1 MTDNSLSKIP
11 YWDGKAENFGVYVSK
26 IEAYAEF
33 MGVGDALDPEM
44 MANCPTKS
52 EFAAIDQS
60 NPASTPLVELYKA
73 NKKLCAI
80 IALGQGKSHGI
91 ALLGK
96 TKSEDYPN
104 GLAYE
109 FVAKAKKAN
118 KPSDAS
124 AMIELEAE
132 LDKLQLKG
140 ARDFYNDVVGVL
152 DKYEV
157 TKTDHELCMLMAR
170 KNHDTSY
177 ARLIL
182 DELKSRSPDFDGLC
196 NSVSEI
202 QRLTKSGSRGHA
214 NEKEVHLSS
223 VEGDGTF
230 KGICRNCGKVC
241 GFKAKECKDRMLHI
255 I

>member
-11 YWDGKAENFGVYVSK
+11 YWDGKAESFGVYVSK

-33 MGVGDALDPEM
+33 MGVGDALDPKF
-44 MANCPTKS
+44 T
-52 EFAAIDQS
+52 AIDVT
-60 NPASTPLVELYKA
+60 NPTNMPLVEMYKA

-96 TKSEDYPN
+96 TKNDDYPN

-124 AMIELEAE
+124 AMIELEIE
-132 LDKLQLKG
+132 LEKLQLKG

-157 TKTDHELCMLMAR
+157 TKTDHELIMLMAQ

-177 ARLIL
+177 TRLIL
-182 DELKSRSPDFDGLC
+182 DELKSTSPHFDELC

-202 QRLTKSGSRGHA
+202 QRLTRSGNRGRTGD
-214 NEKEVHLSS
+214 KEVHLSS
-223 VEGDGTF
+223 VDGEGTF
-230 KGICRNCGKVC
+230 KGKCRNCGKVC
-241 GFKAKECKDRMLHI
+241 GFKAKECKKSERGVARWSQ
-255 I
+255 

>member
-11 YWDGKAENFGVYVSK
+11 YWDGKAESFGVYISK
-26 IEAYAEF
+26 IEAYAKF
-33 MGVGDALDPEM
+33 MGVGDALDPVF
-44 MANCPTKS
+44 MANCPTKL
-52 EFAAIDQS
+52 EFAVIGIM
-60 NPASTPLVELYKA
+60 NPTNMPLVELYKA

-96 TKSEDYPN
+96 MKNDDYPN

-124 AMIELEAE
+124 TMIKLEIELE
-132 LDKLQLKG
+132 KLQLKG

-152 DKYEV
+152 DKYKF
-157 TKTDHELCMLMAR
+157 TKTDHKLILLMAQ

-177 ARLIL
+177 TRLIL
-182 DELKSRSPDFDGLC
+182 DKLKSDSPVFDELC
-196 NSVSEI
+196 NSVSKI
-202 QRLTKSGSRGHA
+202 Q
-214 NEKEVHLSS
+214 
-223 VEGDGTF
+223 
-230 KGICRNCGKVC
+230 
-241 GFKAKECKDRMLHI
+241 
-255 I
+255 